1 MNPKVKTAAKYVVYG
16 LGVIGT
22 GAILLEVPVALIA
35 VAAACYVAKK
45 DGKLN
50 YFVTECRGG
59 FTTLL
64 F

>member
-50 YFVTECRGG
+50 
-59 FTTLL
+59 
-64 F
+64 